1 MNDEDGLDRSSLI
14 VHRHRSMS
22 KDNIVY
28 SACGLLLGLVV
39 GTFLIGPKLVKSPLA
54 AAPAA
59 PAMNV
64 AGGATTQA
72 TAPDLNGQMAMVRQQ
87 LDALKQKVAAN
98 PNDFDSLVQLGNMY
112 SDVAKFPQAI
122 DYYER
127 ALRVREDAN
136 VRTDLGICYKQAG
149 RLDDALAAFRK
160 VSDESPQSWQAVYN
174 LAIVDGEMKKFEE
187 ARVQLAKLKQMR
199 PGDPN
204 VAKLEQALAQVK

>member
-1 MNDEDGLDRSSLI
+1 MTR
-14 VHRHRSMS
+14 
-22 KDNIVY
+22 DNIVF
-28 SACGLLLGLVV
+28 SACGLLLGLII
-39 GTFLIGPKLVKSPLA
+39 GTFLIGPKLVKAPNVA
-54 AAPAA
+54 PPPPAA
-59 PAMNV
+59 PM
-64 AGGATTQA
+64 TDQM
-72 TAPDLNGQMAMVRQQ
+72 TAVRQQ

-149 RLDDALAAFRK
+149 RLDDARAAFKK

-174 LAIVDGEMKKFEE
+174 LAIVDGEMKQFDD
-187 ARVQLAKLKQMR
+187 ARAQLAKLKQMR
-199 PGDPN
+199 PGDPD